1 MKNTKLGGKT
11 VRQMN
16 HFRQRGAVLIVSLL
30 FLLLLTL
37 IATTASRTS
46 TFELKMAGNE
56 QSRIEATQKA
66 MAVVHAIES
75 DSDNTPIVGNIGYK
89 ICATGVS
96 GGGCN
101 ESIINLSSAVTTVQ
115 SGASLSYNV
124 TRKGPLETDAPTM
137 DEDQASSAS
146 AFKVARYEV
155 TASYDGSGAG
165 MGSAEIVQGVLVK
178 IPSQAN

>member
-1 MKNTKLGGKT
+1 M
-11 VRQMN
+11 RQIN
-16 HFRQRGAVLIVSLL
+16 HFQQRGAVLIVSLL

-56 QSRIEATQKA
+56 QSRIEATQHA
-66 MAVVHAIES
+66 LAVIDAIES
-75 DSDNTPIVGNIGYK
+75 DSDNTPIVGDIGYK

-96 GGGCN
+96 GSGCN
-101 ESIINLSSAVTTVQ
+101 ESIITLASTVTTVPTG
-115 SGASLSYNV
+115 SSLSYHV

-155 TASYDGSGAG
+155 TATYDGTGAG
-165 MGSAEIVQGVLVK
+165 LGSAQIVQGVLVK